1 MSLDN
6 YRDLSQLGHGSSSGF
21 QFEFCCT
28 HCNRKWRSAFKP
40 YRMGQMAY
48 VLTRFSSFFG
58 GTGQIASRAS
68 DGVADLGTRGAHEK
82 ALAEA
87 MRHAETLY
95 QPCPRCQQAV
105 CGDCFDTRAD
115 ACRPCAEKGQRDRQQ
130 AQRLDQQQRQ
140 EQAANAC
147 PACGH
152 AESGGRFCSECGF
165 DRASTHKACPAC
177 GAMVGRQARY
187 CTDCGHAF

>member
-6 YRDLSQLGHGSSSGF
+6 YRDLSQLGYGGSAGF
-21 QFEFCCT
+21 QFEFSCV
-28 HCNRKWRSAFKP
+28 HCHRKWRSAFKP
-40 YRMGQMAY
+40 YRRGQMAY
-48 VLTRFSSFFG
+48 VLSRFSSLFG
-58 GTGQIASRAS
+58 TEAQIASRAG
-68 DGVADLGTRGAHEK
+68 DGLADMGTRGAHEE

-87 MRHAETLY
+87 MRQAETLY
-95 QPCPRCQQAV
+95 QACPRCHQGV
-105 CGDCFDTRAD
+105 CADCFDTRAD
-115 ACRPCAEKGQRDRQQ
+115 ACRPCADQGQRQQQ
-130 AQRLDQQQRQ
+130 A
-140 EQAANAC
+140 AHAC